1 MISHIMSRID
11 HLSVDTTA
19 RCGPDAAADIGGS
32 KLEAEEAT
40 AQQAMA

>member
-1 MISHIMSRID
+1 MSRID
-11 HLSVDTTA
+11 HLYMDTTMW
-19 RCGPDAAADIGGS
+19 CGPGAAADMGGS

>member
-1 MISHIMSRID
+1 MISHFMSRID
-11 HLSVDTTA
+11 HLSIDTTV
-19 RCGPDAAADIGGS
+19 RRRPGAAADIGGS